1 MEGRSTEED
10 NCLIYKYGAAD
21 NYEDFASGR
30 VIYGGKGI
38 PNYPVRL
45 ITEIF
50 GRAMEYSKKKEGLIV
65 YDPCCGGA
73 YSLTILG
80 FFYGENIGRIYG
92 SDISEEMV
100 THARKNL
107 NLLKNAGLDERK
119 TELEKLY
126 SEFGKISHK
135 EAIESIDKLKE
146 KLVKD
151 IESECFAAD
160 CTKSLPDVNPDII
173 ITDIPYGNLV
183 NWGGEGELDV
193 MMDNLL
199 KIAGVDTVLAVSMD
213 KSQKITSEGWKRVEK
228 QNIGK
233 RRFEILCK
241 KHL

>member
-1 MEGRSTEED
+1 M
-10 NCLIYKYGAAD
+10 IYKYGAVG

-50 GRAMEYSKKKEGLIV
+50 GRAMECSNKKENLIV

-80 FFYGENIGRIYG
+80 FFYGEKIEKIYG

-100 THARKNL
+100 TSARKNM
-107 NLLKNAGLDERK
+107 NLLKYKGLDDRK
-119 TELEKLY
+119 AELEKLY
-126 SEFGKISHK
+126 AEFGKTSHR
-135 EAIESIDKLKE
+135 EAIESVEKLKN

-151 IESECFAAD
+151 IDTEVFTAD
-160 CTKSLPDVNPDII
+160 CTKSLPDMKPDII

-183 NWGGEGELDV
+183 DWGGGGELAA
-193 MMDNLL
+193 MMENLL
-199 KIAGVDTVLAVSMD
+199 GIAGDDTVLAISMD
-213 KSQKITSEGWKRVEK
+213 KSQKIASEGWHRIEK

-241 KHL
+241 E

>member
-1 MEGRSTEED
+1 MNPQKNKNKTDLSNDFKVEMPSTESESQGD
-10 NCLIYKYGAAD
+10 L
-21 NYEDFASGR
+21 DF
-30 VIYGGKGI
+30 
-38 PNYPVRL
+38 
-45 ITEIF
+45 
-50 GRAMEYSKKKEGLIV
+50 
-65 YDPCCGGA
+65 
-73 YSLTILG
+73 
-80 FFYGENIGRIYG
+80 
-92 SDISEEMV
+92 
-100 THARKNL
+100 
-107 NLLKNAGLDERK
+107 
-119 TELEKLY
+119 EK
-126 SEFGKISHK
+126 H
-135 EAIESIDKLKE
+135 
-146 KLVKD
+146 LVKD

-160 CTKSLPDVNPDII
+160 CTKSLPDINPDII

>member
-1 MEGRSTEED
+1 M
-10 NCLIYKYGAAD
+10 IYKYGTAEI
-21 NYEDFASGR
+21 YEDFASGR

-50 GRAMEYSKKKEGLIV
+50 GRAMEYSNKKEDLIV

-80 FFYGENIGRIYG
+80 FFYGEKIEKIYG

-100 THARKNL
+100 TSARKNL
-107 NLLKNAGLDERK
+107 NLLKYNGLDDRK
-119 TELEKLY
+119 AELEKLY
-126 SEFGKISHK
+126 AEFGKTSHR
-135 EAIESIDKLKE
+135 EAIESVEKLKN

-151 IESECFAAD
+151 IDTEVFTAD
-160 CTKSLPDVNPDII
+160 CTKSLPDIKPDII

-183 NWGGEGELDV
+183 DWGGEGEIYA
-193 MMDNLL
+193 MMENLL
-199 KIAGVDTVLAVSMD
+199 RIAGDDTVLALSMD
-213 KSQKITSEGWKRVEK
+213 KSQKITSEGWHRIEK

-241 KHL
+241 E

>member
-1 MEGRSTEED
+1 M
-10 NCLIYKYGAAD
+10 IYKYGAAN

-50 GRAMEYSKKKEGLIV
+50 GRAMEYSKKKEDLIV

-80 FFYGENIGRIYG
+80 FFYGENIGKIYA
-92 SDISEEMV
+92 SDISEEMI

-107 NLLKNAGLDERK
+107 NLLRYAGLDERK

-126 SEFGKISHK
+126 LEFGKDSHK
-135 EAIESIDKLKE
+135 EAIESTDKLKDR
-146 KLVKD
+146 LVKD
-151 IESECFAAD
+151 IEAECITAD
-160 CTKSLPDVNPDII
+160 CTKRLPDIKPDII

-183 NWGGEGELDV
+183 DWGGDGEPDG
-193 MMDNLL
+193 MMENLL
-199 KIAGVDTVLAVSMD
+199 RLAGDDTVLAVSMD
-213 KSQKITSEGWKRVEK
+213 KSQKIASEGWHRVLK

-241 KHL
+241 KQL

>member
-1 MEGRSTEED
+1 M
-10 NCLIYKYGAAD
+10 IYKYGTAEI
-21 NYEDFASGR
+21 YEDFASGR

-50 GRAMEYSKKKEGLIV
+50 GRAMEYSNKKEDLIV

-80 FFYGENIGRIYG
+80 FFYGEKIEKIYG

-100 THARKNL
+100 TSARKNL
-107 NLLKNAGLDERK
+107 NLLKYNGLDDRK
-119 TELEKLY
+119 AELEKLY
-126 SEFGKISHK
+126 AKFHKTSHR
-135 EAIESIDKLKE
+135 EALESVEKLKN

-151 IESECFAAD
+151 IDTEVFTAD
-160 CTKSLPDVNPDII
+160 CTKSLPDIKPDII

-183 NWGGEGELDV
+183 DWGGEGELYA
-193 MMDNLL
+193 MMKNLL
-199 KIAGVDTVLAVSMD
+199 RIAGDDTVLALSMD
-213 KSQKITSEGWKRVEK
+213 KSQKITSEGWHRIEK

-241 KHL
+241 E

>member
-1 MEGRSTEED
+1 M
-10 NCLIYKYGAAD
+10 IYKYGAAD

-38 PNYPVRL
+38 PNFPVRL

-50 GRAMEYSKKKEGLIV
+50 GRALEYSKKKENLTI

-73 YSLTILG
+73 YSLTVLG
-80 FFYGENIGRIYG
+80 YFYGKQIGKIYG
-92 SDISEEMV
+92 SDISEEMIS
-100 THARKNL
+100 HACKNL
-107 NLLKNAGLDERK
+107 NLLSYAGLDERK

-126 SEFGKISHK
+126 SEFGKDSHK

-146 KLVKD
+146 RLVKD
-151 IESECFAAD
+151 IEAECFTAN
-160 CTKSLPDVNPDII
+160 CTKSLPDIKPDII

-183 NWGGEGELDV
+183 DWGGEGELDA
-193 MMDNLL
+193 MMENLL
-199 KIAGVDTVLAVSMD
+199 KLTGDDTVLAVSMD
-213 KSQKITSEGWKRVEK
+213 KGQKIACEGWHRVIK

-241 KHL
+241 KQL

>member
-1 MEGRSTEED
+1 M
-10 NCLIYKYGAAD
+10 IYKYGAAD

-50 GRAMEYSKKKEGLIV
+50 GRAMEYSKKKENLTV

-73 YSLTILG
+73 YSLTVLG
-80 FFYGENIGRIYG
+80 YFYGKQISKIYG
-92 SDISEEMV
+92 SDISEEMIS
-100 THARKNL
+100 HARKNL
-107 NLLKNAGLDERK
+107 NLLSYAGLDERK
-119 TELEKLY
+119 TELDKLY
-126 SEFGKISHK
+126 SEFGKDSHK

-146 KLVKD
+146 KLVKE
-151 IESECFAAD
+151 IEAECFVAD
-160 CTKSLPDVNPDII
+160 CTKSLPDIKPDII

-183 NWGGEGELDV
+183 DWGGEGELDA
-193 MMDNLL
+193 MMENLL
-199 KIAGVDTVLAVSMD
+199 RLTGDDTVLAVSMD
-213 KSQKITSEGWKRVEK
+213 KGQKIACEGWHRVLK

-241 KHL
+241 KQL

>member
-1 MEGRSTEED
+1 M
-10 NCLIYKYGAAD
+10 IYKYGAAD

-50 GRAMEYSKKKEGLIV
+50 GRAMEYSKKKEELIV

-80 FFYGENIGRIYG
+80 FFYGENIGKIYA
-92 SDISEEMV
+92 SDISEEMI

-107 NLLKNAGLDERK
+107 NLLRYAGLDERK

-126 SEFGKISHK
+126 LEFGKDSHK
-135 EAIESIDKLKE
+135 EAIESTDKLKE
-146 KLVKD
+146 RLVKD
-151 IESECFAAD
+151 IEAECFTAD
-160 CTKSLPDVNPDII
+160 CTKRLPDIKPDII

-183 NWGGEGELDV
+183 DWGGEGELDA
-193 MMDNLL
+193 MMENLL
-199 KIAGVDTVLAVSMD
+199 ILTGDDTDLAVSMD
-213 KSQKITSEGWKRVEK
+213 KGQKIACEGWHRVLK

-241 KHL
+241 KQL

>member
-1 MEGRSTEED
+1 M
-10 NCLIYKYGAAD
+10 IYKYGAAD

-50 GRAMEYSKKKEGLIV
+50 GRAMEYSNKKENLIV

-80 FFYGENIGRIYG
+80 FFYGEKIEKIYG

-100 THARKNL
+100 TSARKKL
-107 NLLKNAGLDERK
+107 NLLKYNGLDDRK
-119 TELEKLY
+119 AELEKLY
-126 SEFGKISHK
+126 AEFGKTSHWG
-135 EAIESIDKLKE
+135 AIESVEKLKN

-151 IESECFAAD
+151 IDTEVFTAD
-160 CTKSLPDVNPDII
+160 CTKSLPDIKPDII

-183 NWGGEGELDV
+183 DWGGGGELAA
-193 MMDNLL
+193 MMENLL
-199 KIAGVDTVLAVSMD
+199 GIAGDDTVLAISMD
-213 KSQKITSEGWKRVEK
+213 KSQKITSEGWHRIEK

-241 KHL
+241 E

>member
-1 MEGRSTEED
+1 M
-10 NCLIYKYGAAD
+10 IYKYGAAD

-50 GRAMEYSKKKEGLIV
+50 GRALEYSKKKENLTV

-73 YSLTILG
+73 YSLTVLG
-80 FFYGENIGRIYG
+80 YFYGKQIGKIYG
-92 SDISEEMV
+92 SDISEEMIS
-100 THARKNL
+100 HARKNL
-107 NLLKNAGLDERK
+107 NLLSYAGLDERK

-126 SEFGKISHK
+126 SEFGKDSHK
-135 EAIESIDKLKE
+135 EAIKSIDKLKE
-146 KLVKD
+146 KLVKE
-151 IESECFAAD
+151 IEAECFAAD
-160 CTKSLPDVNPDII
+160 CTKSRPDIKPDII

-183 NWGGEGELDV
+183 DWGGEGELDA
-193 MMDNLL
+193 MMENLL
-199 KIAGVDTVLAVSMD
+199 RLTGDDTVLAVSMD
-213 KSQKITSEGWKRVEK
+213 KGQKIACEGWHRILK

-241 KHL
+241 KQL